1 MLTKQDYF
9 ILILNKPLNSNDLKL
24 SIDVHYLKTTFNILL
39 EFNVNVYL
47 FSKVFF
53 YKLSELKATIC
64 FARVL
69 KSKIL
74 KFLANSTYLLNYI
87 YC

>member
-53 YKLSELKATIC
+53 I
-64 FARVL
+64 
-69 KSKIL
+69 
-74 KFLANSTYLLNYI
+74 N
-87 YC
+87 